1 MSARAAAEGRDL
13 RREPFAHRVEFA
25 LFRVLRGTVSVLPE
39 GVAARLAALLGLVAG
54 SVLRIRRSDVDRH
67 LEWAFPE
74 QDRRER
80 ARTARASYRHL
91 AREAVVLFRYGAWSR
106 EQLIERSR
114 VSGLEELR
122 DAAEHAGGALLLTAH
137 LGNWEVGGAALA
149 ARGLP
154 VDAVVKGMAN
164 RRFEHA
170 LFATRER
177 LGVRVVEM
185 SEAPREVLR
194 SLRSGRVVAILGDQ
208 NAHRNGVFVPFFGRA
223 AATARGSATFALRTG
238 VPAFL
243 GFAVRE
249 PGWGQRYRITV
260 ERLAFEPTGNLE
272 HDITAFTA
280 AYASAVEA
288 AVRRNPEQYFWQHKR
303 WKTRPPEEPPEAV

>member
-1 MSARAAAEGRDL
+1 MSARVAPAGPDAGRE
-13 RREPFAHRVEFA
+13 RFAHRAEFA
-25 LFRVLRGTVSVLPE
+25 LFRVLRGAVSVLPE
-39 GVAARLAALLGLVAG
+39 RLATRLAALLGTLAG

-74 QDRRER
+74 KSRSER
-80 ARTARASYRHL
+80 ARVARASYRHL
-91 AREAVVLFRYGAWSR
+91 AREFVVLFRYGAWSR
-106 EQLIERSR
+106 EQLVERTR

-122 DAAEHAGGALLLTAH
+122 EATEQAGGALLLTAH

-154 VDAVVKGMAN
+154 VEAVVKGMAN
-164 RRFEHA
+164 RRFERA
-170 LFATRER
+170 LFATRAR

-208 NAHRNGVFVPFFGRA
+208 NAHRNGIFVPFFGRA

-249 PGWGQRYRITV
+249 PGWGQRYRVTV
-260 ERLAFEPTGNLE
+260 ERLPFEPTG
-272 HDITAFTA
+272 DRDRDVTAFTT
-280 AYASAVEA
+280 AYVSAVED
-288 AVRRNPEQYFWQHKR
+288 AVRRHPEQYFWQHKR
-303 WKTRPPEEPPEAV
+303 WKTRPPEEPPEGG